1 MAEKVLL
8 STDIGSD
15 IDDALALLTML
26 NSGINLN
33 GIYTV
38 NGDVFA
44 RGYITKHLVDLAGKP
59 IEVGIGEAKP
69 LEGGI
74 RPYTYFEECY
84 IDDKF
89 IDEEETD
96 LTRDIVYQSPQK
108 VGIKP
113 NGLERMAEKL
123 GKSPQDVF
131 SIGPLTNIARLLEKY
146 PESVKNINQLYVMG
160 CRFTEDDMH
169 EHNVRFDIPSAIAVF
184 ESDIP
189 ITVIPGN
196 LCSRYRIPAEQID
209 QMKSKAGE
217 YVRRMA
223 RGFIAA
229 KTAQEFGGNGIE
241 YLLRENAKIYLEYA
255 RKESNKIEVARN
267 FERLGRLIVNMDD
280 SFFGAFDPEDY
291 FKQYQELIEHLR
303 DPKLNYSRGNTFAS
317 ILEMAIP
324 KDISVADVYVPYCF
338 LNPER
343 IKTERANVTIDW
355 QGYSRRE
362 KGERHSIVTDLD
374 FGDFKKFVGKYLR

>member
-26 NSGINLN
+26 NSDINLD

-38 NGDVFA
+38 NGDVFT
-44 RGYITKHLVDLAGKP
+44 RGYITKHLVDLVGKP

-96 LTRDIVYQSPQK
+96 LNRDIVFQSPQK

-123 GKSPQDVF
+123 ANSPQDIF

-146 PESVKNINQLYVMG
+146 PESVRNIKQLYIMG
-160 CRFTEDDMH
+160 CRFAEEDIH
-169 EHNVRFDIPSAIAVF
+169 EHNVRFDIPSAMAVF

-196 LCSRYRIPAEQID
+196 LCSQYRMPTEQIE
-209 QMKSKAGE
+209 QMKSKAGG
-217 YVRRMA
+217 YVKRMA
-223 RGFIAA
+223 RGFLAA
-229 KTAQEFGGNGIE
+229 KTAQEFKMLGIE
-241 YLLRENAKIYLEYA
+241 DLLKRNAKINPDYF
-255 RKESNKIEVARN
+255 KNKPNKFEVARN
-267 FERLGRLIVNMDD
+267 YKRLEKLIVNMNDMYG
-280 SFFGAFDPEDY
+280 GAFDPEDY
-291 FKQYQELIEHLR
+291 FKRYQELI
-303 DPKLNYSRGNTFAS
+303 
-317 ILEMAIP
+317 
-324 KDISVADVYVPYCF
+324 
-338 LNPER
+338 
-343 IKTERANVTIDW
+343 
-355 QGYSRRE
+355 
-362 KGERHSIVTDLD
+362 
-374 FGDFKKFVGKYLR
+374 